1 MLAPC
6 SYCVLRSA
14 ASWVRDCPHR
24 AGKVSAPGGAGQRK
38 AADPGQQVHDV
49 VLHRDVEQ
57 PHRTAAGLA
66 QLCDALATRPI
77 TPWGITYS
85 TARQ

>member
-1 MLAPC
+1 ML
-6 SYCVLRSA
+6 
-14 ASWVRDCPHR
+14 W
-24 AGKVSAPGGAGQRK
+24 
-38 AADPGQQVHDV
+38 
-49 VLHRDVEQ
+49 LHRDVEQ